1 MTQVDSEV
9 ASGLAGLM
17 RDGDWAFQRL
27 GDKLSSEMISRAE
40 QLLAEGQDAP
50 LQEMRERLNA
60 LPIYR
65 LSALA
70 LKGADRSVCMDA
82 ADGSSMLLDCGPLES
97 DLPQFWRAVLHSF
110 NTNPYSPISGS
121 IHYCQPTP
129 KHHRAFDAA
138 LGLLA
143 ERLPA
148 THAALMRWIQ
158 RVMVVQGEAGEDAV
172 AGSSPRFLGC
182 ILVPAKYFERPA
194 AALAGELVHEMAHQ
208 ELFVLNAYDR
218 LVQPSADNVLR
229 YSIFAGVRR
238 PTIGRLHA
246 AHAMFRMIQVAR
258 ATEQGSRILRGK
270 LRLTLRTFRSD
281 DLTPFAQRIVQDVY
295 TMSR

>member
-1 MTQVDSEV
+1 
-9 ASGLAGLM
+9 
-17 RDGDWAFQRL
+17 
-27 GDKLSSEMISRAE
+27 
-40 QLLAEGQDAP
+40 
-50 LQEMRERLNA
+50 

-70 LKGADRSVCMDA
+70 LKGADRSVCIDG
-82 ADGSSMLLDCGPLES
+82 ADGSSILLDCGPLQT

-110 NTNPYSPISGS
+110 NTNPYSPGGS
-121 IHYCQPTP
+121 VHYCQPTT

-138 LGLLA
+138 LGVLA

-158 RVMVVQGEAGEDAV
+158 RVVVVQGEAGEDGV

-208 ELFVLNAYDR
+208 ELFVLNAFDR
-218 LVQPSADNVLR
+218 LVQPSADNVMR

-246 AHAMFRMIQVAR
+246 AHAIFRMIQVAR
-258 ATEQGSRILRGK
+258 ATEQGSRLLRGQ
-270 LRLTLRTFRSD
+270 LRLTTRTFRSD
-281 DLTPFAQRIVQDVY
+281 DLTPFAQRVVRDVY
-295 TMSR
+295 KMAR